1 MTIYENEGQTLHD
14 IVWSMLTL
22 AGLGESRSANYKL
35 LSLPAADLVGYWT
48 QARLS

>member
-1 MTIYENEGQTLHD
+1 MKTKAKTLHD

-35 LSLPAADLVGYWT
+35 LSLPAADLIGYWT